1 MRFSHDWTISLNVML
16 QTCFPLPSLKDE
28 NLDQQFQGVFSWS
41 GEVPQWQ
48 WDERGYPPPTLN
60 QKVTALFCFTV
71 GLAWKI
77 LFEGRGLELK
87 QTNENKQKHQSR
99 K

>member
-41 GEVPQWQ
+41 GEVPHWQ